1 MKRTKIKP
9 IEPLIMMDDV
19 PPLQTVLTN
28 KKSMKKTSK
37 YYKKRKRAFVE
48 VINEYNNFFIL
59 PAVRL
64 WFDKDFM
71 GSYDKMFFEISWFN
85 YTLAFKLKN

>member
-1 MKRTKIKP
+1 MAKKTKIVD
-9 IEPLIMMDDV
+9 PLIMMDDV
-19 PPLQTVLTN
+19 HPLATVVTN

-64 WFDKDFM
+64 WFDKDFN
-71 GSYDKMFFEISWFN
+71 GAFDKMFFEISWFN
-85 YTLAFKLKN
+85 YTLAFKLKS